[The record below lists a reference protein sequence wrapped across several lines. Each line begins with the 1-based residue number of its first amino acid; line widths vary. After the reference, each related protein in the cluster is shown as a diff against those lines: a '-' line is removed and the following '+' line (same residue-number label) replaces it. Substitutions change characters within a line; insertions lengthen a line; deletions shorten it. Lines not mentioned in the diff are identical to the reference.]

1 MSKRYDLTITI
12 SSYNRDDKVLE
23 TVRRLFE
30 SDFSGFENIELIVVD
45 DGSPRPVKDALDGLA
60 DIPAVIDMRLI
71 RQENAGIGATRN
83 RGFREAQADLVLFLD
98 DDILLHPTTL
108 KEIVEAHRT
117 GPGAVIF
124 GNYPFISHETEAL
137 HQFARGL
144 YGYDAIT
151 AGEASF
157 EKVNA
162 ITSGLLWV
170 DKSKFKETKD
180 FYRDDLSIP
189 AAEEYE
195 IIVRFHKMGIPIFR
209 AQHICAI
216 HNHHLELKWLV
227 QQQYKYGMGTAEA
240 FAKYPD
246 ITVLE
251 SFAGLKRKMD
261 GLGKRDARNLLKMAL
276 ASSFGR
282 KALLFYAQATEKL
295 FQNKNRNFLFGILA
309 SAYYWAGYRDGLK
322 RFG

>member
-1 MSKRYDLTITI
+1 MNKKYDLTITI

-30 SDFSGFENIELIVVD
+30 SDFSGFEKIELLVID
-45 DGSPRPVKDALDGLA
+45 DGSPRPVKDALAPLTE
-60 DIPAVIDMRLI
+60 IPPVIEMRLI
-71 RQENAGIGATRN
+71 RQDNAGIGATRN
-83 RGFREAQADLVLFLD
+83 RGFREAQSDFVLFLD
-98 DDILLHPTTL
+98 DDILLKPSTL
-108 KEIVEAHRT
+108 KEITEAQRS

-124 GNYPFISHETEAL
+124 GNYPFISHETESL

-151 AGEASF
+151 EKPGY

-170 DKSKFKETKD
+170 DKARLRETAD

-195 IIVRFHKMGIPIFR
+195 IIARFHRMGIPIFR
-209 AQHICAI
+209 AAHICAI

-227 QQQYKYGMGTAEA
+227 EQQYKYGMGTAEA
-240 FAKYPD
+240 FAKYSD
-246 ITVLE
+246 ITNLE
-251 SFAGLKRKMD
+251 TFAELKTKMD
-261 GLGKRDARNLLKMAL
+261 GLGKIGAKNLAKLAL
-276 ASSFGR
+276 ASRTGR
-282 KALLFYAQATEKL
+282 RLLLFYAQTTEKL
-295 FQNKNRNFLFGILA
+295 FRNKNRDFIFGMLA
-309 SAYYWAGYRDGLK
+309 SAYFWAGYREGLK
-322 RFG
+322 RFS